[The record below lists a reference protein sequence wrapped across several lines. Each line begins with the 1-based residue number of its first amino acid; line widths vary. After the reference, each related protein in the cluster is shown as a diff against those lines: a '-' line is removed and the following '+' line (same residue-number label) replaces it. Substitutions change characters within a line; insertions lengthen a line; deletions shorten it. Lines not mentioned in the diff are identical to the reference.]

1 MSLREKRKQEVR
13 SRIVDSAIIL
23 FSKHGCEDVTVEEIC
38 EAAEVAR
45 KTFYNYYHNKQDLL
59 NVLSDELLLKETFNR
74 IDLAMERYTTTK
86 ERLQFYF
93 EEVAKNIKE
102 ASDLERELVLQSVFA
117 ISNNTEES
125 GRKLFALNRHF
136 YSVFEEGQHLGDVS
150 KEYSA
155 GFLAD
160 MVVGA
165 INGITLN
172 WVYDKDYPVEQRVL
186 ELLKYIQHD
195 LI

>member
-1 MSLREKRKQEVR
+1 MTNVPSVEVSLREKQGLQDKVSLREKRKQEVR

-93 EEVAKNIKE
+93 EEVAKNHENEIK
-102 ASDLERELVLQSVFA
+102 SVLFFG
-117 ISNNTEES
+117 IKF
-125 GRKLFALNRHF
+125 RK
-136 YSVFEEGQHLGDVS
+136 
-150 KEYSA
+150 
-155 GFLAD
+155 
-160 MVVGA
+160 
-165 INGITLN
+165 
-172 WVYDKDYPVEQRVL
+172 
-186 ELLKYIQHD
+186 
-195 LI
+195 